1 MRIKATSK
9 SKLKDGEMDLKRFTR
24 ENNYTVSGCNGSDK
38 AFLVDK
44 LVDYNLSQVPAT
56 QEENFIDLSRKVLSE
71 DGKILAGI
79 IVRMYCW
86 RCIYI
91 DTFWIDESM
100 RGEGLGTLLLEEVE
114 RVAKENGSHLIHLDT
129 FDFQAKDFYLAHGYS
144 VFGELEDCPK
154 GHTRYFMSKV
164 LL

>member
-114 RVAKENGSHLIHLDT
+114 RVAKKNGFHLIHLDT

-164 LL
+164 L

>member
-9 SKLKDGEMDLKRFTR
+9 SKLKDGEMDLKRLTK

-164 LL
+164 L

>member
-9 SKLKDGEMDLKRFTR
+9 SKLKDGEMDLKRFTK

-114 RVAKENGSHLIHLDT
+114 RVAKKNGSHLIHLDT

-164 LL
+164 L

>member
-79 IVRMYCW
+79 IVKMYCW
-86 RCIYI
+86 KCIYI

-154 GHTRYFMSKV
+154 GHTRNFMSKV
-164 LL
+164 L

>member
-114 RVAKENGSHLIHLDT
+114 RVAKKNGSHLIHLDT

-154 GHTRYFMSKV
+154 GHTRYFMNKV
-164 LL
+164 L

>member
-114 RVAKENGSHLIHLDT
+114 RVAKENGSQLIHLDT

-164 LL
+164 L

>member
-9 SKLKDGEMDLKRFTR
+9 SKLKDGDMDLKRFTK

-44 LVDYNLSQVPAT
+44 LVEYNLSQVPAT
-56 QEENFIDLSRKVLSE
+56 QEENFVDLSRKVMSE

-79 IVRMYCW
+79 VVRMYCW
-86 RCIYI
+86 KCIYI

-129 FDFQAKDFYLAHGYS
+129 FDSQAKDFYLNHGYS

-164 LL
+164 L

>member
-9 SKLKDGEMDLKRFTR
+9 SKLKDGEMDLNRFTR

-164 LL
+164 L

>member
-56 QEENFIDLSRKVLSE
+56 QEENSIDLSRKVLSE

-164 LL
+164 L

>member
-9 SKLKDGEMDLKRFTR
+9 SKLKDGEMDLKRFTK

-38 AFLVDK
+38 ALLVDK

-164 LL
+164 L

>member
-79 IVRMYCW
+79 IVKMYCW

-164 LL
+164 L

>member
-24 ENNYTVSGCNGSDK
+24 ENNYTVSGCNGLDK

-164 LL
+164 L

>member
-9 SKLKDGEMDLKRFTR
+9 SKLKDGDMDLKRFTK

-44 LVDYNLSQVPAT
+44 LVEYNLSQVPAT
-56 QEENFIDLSRKVLSE
+56 QEENFVDLSRKVMSE

-79 IVRMYCW
+79 VVRMYCW
-86 RCIYI
+86 NCIYI

-144 VFGELEDCPK
+144 VFGELKDCPK

-164 LL
+164 L

>member
-9 SKLKDGEMDLKRFTR
+9 SKLKDGDMDLKRFTK

-79 IVRMYCW
+79 IVKMYCW
-86 RCIYI
+86 KCIYI

-164 LL
+164 L

>member
-114 RVAKENGSHLIHLDT
+114 RVAKENESQLIHLDT

-164 LL
+164 L